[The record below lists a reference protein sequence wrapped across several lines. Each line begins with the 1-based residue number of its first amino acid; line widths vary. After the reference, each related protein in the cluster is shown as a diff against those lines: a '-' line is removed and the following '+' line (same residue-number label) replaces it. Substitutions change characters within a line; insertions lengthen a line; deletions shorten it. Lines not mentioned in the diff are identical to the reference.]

1 MTIFTKHHIA
11 AILGI
16 IIGVLTIIAGS
27 KVLLGISLPNYSIL
41 RWLVIYNVL
50 FGVISVI
57 AGIGLWNLL
66 SWAVLLSRV
75 ITALHGLI
83 LIILILM
90 FMLGKPIAVQS
101 IMAMLFRTTIWLGI
115 VVTTR
120 KSG

>member
-16 IIGVLTIIAGS
+16 IVGVLTIIAGS

-50 FGVISVI
+50 LGVISVI

-66 SWAVLLSRV
+66 SWAVFLSRG
-75 ITALHGLI
+75 ITTLHGLI

-90 FMLGKPIAVQS
+90 FTLGKPVAFQS

-115 VVTTR
+115 VVATR
-120 KSG
+120 KNR